1 MVAGTVGPFL
11 AGWECCSG
19 VRPPA
24 VELLCGPGGGSHERP
39 QHGGRPRY
47 GPEHVRPGR
56 AAADRWPADS
66 QTPGR
71 GATST
76 VALLLPC
83 IVVFQPTGKGIAD
96 DPGAGDYDALVPGRR
111 LHADVVADVAD
122 HGAGGLADRTVAGGQ
137 AAVAADGLCGW
148 VCWLA
153 GGVRWR
159 RPARSAPC
167 CCWPACSPWRPRS
180 ACSCWPGRRPRRYPF
195 ASGRCPIR
203 CAGCGNDFSGWVA
216 TVRSPGWPS
225 TTAWAPT
232 WAWWGRQPDGAA
244 GAPERRARLALE
256 QAGGMFVKLGQ
267 MLSTRPDVVPQH
279 WPTSWSG
286 CRSRWPRRSGRHPRP
301 GGAGAGRTDGCG
313 LCRL

>member
-1 MVAGTVGPFL
+1 MRPARWL
-11 AGWECCSG
+11 CCS
-19 VRPPA
+19 
-24 VELLCGPGGGSHERP
+24 
-39 QHGGRPRY
+39 
-47 GPEHVRPGR
+47 R
-56 AAADRWPADS
+56 ASSSSSPL
-66 QTPGR
+66 GR
-71 GATST
+71 GMST
-76 VALLLPC
+76 MTQVQAIMTPWSP
-83 IVVFQPTGKGIAD
+83 V
-96 DPGAGDYDALVPGRR
+96 GDFI
-111 LHADVVADVAD
+111 DVVADVAD

-153 GGVRWR
+153 GGVHAGR

-180 ACSCWPGRRPRRYPF
+180 ACSCWPGRRVPPAVSVRFRAVPHPLRWLRQRLQRLGRYGQITRLAVHHGLGPYLGL
-195 ASGRCPIR
+195 GR
-203 CAGCGNDFSGWVA
+203 
-216 TVRSPGWPS
+216 
-225 TTAWAPT
+225 
-232 WAWWGRQPDGAA
+232 GRQPDGAA